1 MKNLKI
7 TILVMLMFCAQ
18 NFKSQNIL
26 SPENVF
32 HLYFNSFVNFDD
44 DSLKELNSYVINFLG
59 KDNTHKMNLEDAYNQ
74 KVDNL
79 TQVFL
84 SNLPADVS
92 SKCKTEAHDYFDVL
106 MNNFRSG
113 TYKVKTIKSVTN
125 PELKDQEITEVTYEI
140 SFKVPSNLAS
150 LNMGDIKKIGG
161 GEMKKH
167 LIEAANQLKRAD
179 KTVTAEQKFNLYQV
193 KNGSD
198 TYYWNG
204 GPQELLWKAT
214 EFYFRNLN

>member
-1 MKNLKI
+1 
-7 TILVMLMFCAQ
+7 MLIFCTQ

-26 SPENVF
+26 SPEKVF
-32 HLYFNSFVNFDD
+32 NLYFNSFVNFDD
-44 DSLKELNSYVINFLG
+44 DSLKELNSYAINFLG
-59 KDNTHKMNLEDAYNQ
+59 KENTHKMNLNDAYNE
-74 KVDNL
+74 KVDDL

-84 SNLPADVS
+84 SNLPADVNL
-92 SKCKTEAHDYFDVL
+92 KCKIEARHYFDVL
-106 MNNFRSG
+106 MNNFKSAS
-113 TYKVKTIKSVTN
+113 YKIESVNPVTN
-125 PELKDQEITEVTYEI
+125 PELKGQEITEIIYTI
-140 SFKVPSNLAS
+140 SFKVPSNLVT

-161 GEMKKH
+161 GEMKKY
-167 LIEAANQLKRAD
+167 LIDAADQLKKAD
-179 KTVTAEQKFNLYQV
+179 KTVTAEQKFNLYQI

>member
-1 MKNLKI
+1 
-7 TILVMLMFCAQ
+7 MLIFCTQ

-26 SPENVF
+26 LPENVF
-32 HLYFNSFVNFDD
+32 NLYFNSFVNFDD

-59 KDNTHKMNLEDAYNQ
+59 KDNTHRMNLEDAYNQ

-84 SNLPADVS
+84 SNLPADVN

-106 MNNFRSG
+106 MGNFKNA
-113 TYKVKTIKSVTN
+113 TYKVKSVKSVN
-125 PELKDQEITEVTYEI
+125 NLQLKDQEITEVTYEI
-140 SFKVPSNLAS
+140 SFKVPSNLAV
-150 LNMGDIKKIGG
+150 LNMGDIKKIGS
-161 GEMKKH
+161 GEMKKY
-167 LIEAANQLKRAD
+167 LIDAAGQLKKAD
-179 KTVTAEQKFNLYQV
+179 KTVTAEQKFNLYQI